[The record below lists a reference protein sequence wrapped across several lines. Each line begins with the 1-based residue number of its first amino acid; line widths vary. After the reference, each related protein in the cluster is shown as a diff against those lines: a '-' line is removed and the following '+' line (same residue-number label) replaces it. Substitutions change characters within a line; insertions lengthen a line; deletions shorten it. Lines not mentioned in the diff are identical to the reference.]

1 MLCRTPLATAFSF
14 LVLLPLS
21 TTNAA
26 TNPAGEYAQHFASLA
41 KLSIAVAQAMP
52 SDQYGFRPHPESMNF
67 GQLMLHIAS
76 TNYAFCAGLKDSE
89 PPPTATTSD
98 NAKDA
103 VVKMLN
109 SSFEYCSS
117 VIPTLTDDQLGK
129 SHNSPDGRLPGREVL
144 LAMYVH
150 VAHHRGQAEIYLRDK
165 GIKPPSYMY

>member
-1 MLCRTPLATAFSF
+1 MLCRAPLATAFSF

-89 PPPTATTSD
+89 APKEAAPVATD
-98 NAKDA
+98 KDE
-103 VVKMLN
+103 VVKVLAA
-109 SSFEYCSS
+109 SF
-117 VIPTLTDDQLGK
+117 D
-129 SHNSPDGRLPGREVL
+129 
-144 LAMYVH
+144 
-150 VAHHRGQAEIYLRDK
+150 
-165 GIKPPSYMY
+165 